1 MKTSDK
7 RADIFQAALELISEK
22 GFHGA
27 PMAELAKKAGVSAG
41 TIYLYF
47 ESKEILITELYQE
60 LENKI
65 MTTVQEDYPF
75 DRPIREQFL
84 FLISKLVHHFINN
97 PLHFRYM
104 EQFFNSPFGASMHR
118 DKLLN
123 DPGNQKPLFDI
134 FEQGIEQ
141 KVIKELPKFMLFSL
155 AMGPLLILIRDHTLG
170 FVILD
175 DLLIEQFT
183 ESCWDA
189 IKR

>member
-1 MKTSDK
+1 MKPSDK
-7 RADIFQAALELISEK
+7 RVDIMQAALELISEK

-27 PMAELAKKAGVSAG
+27 PMAELAEKAGVSAG

-47 ESKEILITELYQE
+47 DSKESLITELHQE

-75 DRPIREQFL
+75 DSPLRERFL
-84 FLISKLVHHFINN
+84 FLINKLVHHFINN

-104 EQFFNSPFGASMHR
+104 EQFFNSPFGASIHR

-123 DPGNQKPLFDI
+123 NTGNQKLLFDI
-134 FEQGIEQ
+134 FEQGVEQ

-155 AMGPLLILIRDHTLG
+155 AIGPLLILIRDHTLG
-170 FVILD
+170 FVTLD